1 MLILVCSRFFFCKYK
16 GIRIFLQN
24 VENEEMPNVTININR
39 DFVIFWEFYKEQVTC
54 PQTLRSSELMNYN

>member
-1 MLILVCSRFFFCKYK
+1 MLILVCSRSFFYK
-16 GIRIFLQN
+16 IRLIIIFLQN

-54 PQTLRSSELMNYN
+54 PQTLRSSEKMNYN